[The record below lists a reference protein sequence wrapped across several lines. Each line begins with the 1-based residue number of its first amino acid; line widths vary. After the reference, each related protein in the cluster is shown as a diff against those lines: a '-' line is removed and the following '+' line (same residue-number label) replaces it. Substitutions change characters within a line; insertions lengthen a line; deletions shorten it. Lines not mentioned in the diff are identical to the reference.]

1 MTNTPAKTT
10 NAAPAT
16 QGAGDMVGTTGD
28 RGVRQ
33 AGELSSKYTPRELDA
48 LRALGGLDEA
58 SDGDLDMLSA
68 VAERTGLDPFLREV
82 WLIGRKTKTGGYRGE
97 PERWETKWTVQV
109 GIDGFRK
116 VSRRYADQLGKPL
129 NIGSPTF
136 YDAEGVPR
144 PFWSKKFGDHPE
156 AAEITVSVGDSSATH
171 VVTWDEYVQTNKNG
185 QPNAQWK
192 QYGPTQLAKCAEAG
206 AHRRVCSLTSG
217 LYEPAEIKTVEAVRT
232 DTAAPRGSGAQGSI
246 NQIKERLAVESA
258 PADVDAYAQPEPAAE
273 REKVPAEADP
283 LIRAA
288 ESAEVAHQSFQAA
301 VDATEAADM
310 DAAVGGFVDAA
321 NAAETLEALS
331 KVFEDADAQFA
342 NGSPELNRITE
353 ACNARLKAEG
363 WEL

>member
-1 MTNTPAKTT
+1 MTNTNTPAKQAG
-10 NAAPAT
+10 NAPAT
-16 QGAGDMVGTTGD
+16 QSGGDLVGTTGD

-33 AGELSSKYTPRELDA
+33 AGELSSKYSARELDA

-68 VAERTGLDPFLREV
+68 VSERTGLDPFLREV

-97 PERWETKWTVQV
+97 PEKWETKWTVQV

-116 VSRRYADQLGKPL
+116 VSRRYADSLGKPL
-129 NIGSPTF
+129 VIGSPVF
-136 YDAEGVPR
+136 YDIDGTPR

-171 VVTWDEYVQTNKNG
+171 VVTWDEYVQTNRKG
-185 QPNAQWK
+185 DPNAQWS

-217 LYEPAEIKTVEAVRT
+217 LYEPAEIKKVEAVRT

-246 NQIKERLAVESA
+246 NRIKERLAVE
-258 PADVDAYAQPEPAAE
+258 PA
-273 REKVPAEADP
+273 PAEADP
-283 LIRAA
+283 LIRSA
-288 ESAEVAHQSFQAA
+288 EAAEVAGQSFQAA
-301 VDATEAADM
+301 VDATEQADV
-310 DAAVGGFVDAA
+310 DAVVGGFVDAA

-353 ACNARLKAEG
+353 ACNARLQAEG
-363 WEL
+363 WEI

>member
-1 MTNTPAKTT
+1 MTNTNTPAKQAG
-10 NAAPAT
+10 NAPAT
-16 QGAGDMVGTTGD
+16 QSGGDLVGTTGD

-33 AGELSSKYTPRELDA
+33 AGELSSKYSARELDA

-68 VAERTGLDPFLREV
+68 VSERTGLDPFLREV

-97 PERWETKWTVQV
+97 PEKWETKWTVQV

-116 VSRRYADQLGKPL
+116 VSRRYADSLGKPL
-129 NIGSPTF
+129 VIGSPVF
-136 YDAEGVPR
+136 YDIDGTPR

-171 VVTWDEYVQTNKNG
+171 VVTWDEYVQTNRKG
-185 QPNAQWK
+185 DPNAQWS

-217 LYEPAEIKTVEAVRT
+217 LYEPAEIKKVEAVRT
-232 DTAAPRGSGAQGSI
+232 DTAAPRGSGSQGSI
-246 NQIKERLAVESA
+246 NRIKERLAVESA
-258 PADVDAYAQPEPAAE
+258 PVDAETMAQPATDEREPVGAEPAGTSSAADV
-273 REKVPAEADP
+273 
-283 LIRAA
+283 
-288 ESAEVAHQSFQAA
+288 
-301 VDATEAADM
+301 

-353 ACNARLKAEG
+353 ACNARLQAEG
-363 WEL
+363 WEI

>member
-1 MTNTPAKTT
+1 MTNTPAKQAG
-10 NAAPAT
+10 NAPAT
-16 QGAGDMVGTTGD
+16 QSGGDLVGTTGD

-33 AGELSSKYTPRELDA
+33 AGELSSKYSPRELDA

-68 VAERTGLDPFLREV
+68 VSERTGLDPFLREV

-97 PERWETKWTVQV
+97 PEKWETKWTVQV

-116 VSRRYADQLGKPL
+116 VSRRYADSLGKPL
-129 NIGSPTF
+129 VIGSPVF
-136 YDAEGVPR
+136 YDIDGTPR

-171 VVTWDEYVQTNKNG
+171 VVTWDEYVQTNRKG
-185 QPNAQWK
+185 DPNAQWS

-246 NQIKERLAVESA
+246 NRIKERLAVEASPVDAETMAQPATDEREPVGAEPAGA
-258 PADVDAYAQPEPAAE
+258 PGDTADVDA
-273 REKVPAEADP
+273 V
-283 LIRAA
+283 
-288 ESAEVAHQSFQAA
+288 
-301 VDATEAADM
+301 
-310 DAAVGGFVDAA
+310 VGGFVDAA

-353 ACNARLKAEG
+353 ACNARLQAEG
-363 WEL
+363 WEI

>member
-1 MTNTPAKTT
+1 MTNTNTPAKQAG
-10 NAAPAT
+10 NAPAT
-16 QGAGDMVGTTGD
+16 QSGGDLVGTTGD

-33 AGELSSKYTPRELDA
+33 AGELSSKYSARELDA

-68 VAERTGLDPFLREV
+68 VSERTGLDPFLREV

-97 PERWETKWTVQV
+97 PEKWETKWTVQV

-116 VSRRYADQLGKPL
+116 VSRRYADSLGKPL
-129 NIGSPTF
+129 VIGSPVF
-136 YDAEGVPR
+136 YDIDGTPR

-171 VVTWDEYVQTNKNG
+171 VVTWDEYVQTNRKG
-185 QPNAQWK
+185 EPNTQWK

-217 LYEPAEIKTVEAVRT
+217 LYEPAEIKKVEAVRT

-246 NQIKERLAVESA
+246 NRIKERLAVESA
-258 PADVDAYAQPEPAAE
+258 PVDAETMAQPATDEREPVGAEPAGTSSAADV
-273 REKVPAEADP
+273 
-283 LIRAA
+283 
-288 ESAEVAHQSFQAA
+288 
-301 VDATEAADM
+301 

-353 ACNARLKAEG
+353 ACNARLQAEG
-363 WEL
+363 WEI